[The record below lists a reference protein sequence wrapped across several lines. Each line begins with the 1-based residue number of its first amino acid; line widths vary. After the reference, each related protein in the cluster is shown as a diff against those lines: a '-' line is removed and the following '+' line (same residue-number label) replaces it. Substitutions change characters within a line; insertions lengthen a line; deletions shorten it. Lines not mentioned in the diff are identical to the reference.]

1 MNSAQT
7 ASEPGRPKRRL
18 RAEQRRES
26 ILEAANIV
34 FGQRGYDT
42 VRIDDVAAA
51 AGISKALIY
60 EHFHSKQELYGEL
73 MNRAAL
79 EMLGR
84 IVAGGSRPDAV
95 GATRLELGAVAG
107 FSFVTE
113 QPEAFQMFVRDVT
126 DPEIAQQQATLRRG
140 AVAAMVGLMEME
152 PPETRAGLERRNLEQ
167 LAEMVVGGFYAL
179 GDWWLR
185 NRDADV
191 SELISM
197 MINFMW
203 LGLGRMQEGERWR
216 PSDDGGN
223 ETPDA
228 EHNAHGSLHAA
239 DGIGCPPAHRP
250 HRRPRHSPRH
260 RLDRLRRG
268 GTARHRTGRGH
279 RRSDLDERRG
289 AAGTPPRG

>member
-1 MNSAQT
+1 MSKAEI
-7 ASEPGRPKRRL
+7 APGTNKRRRRL
-18 RAEQRRES
+18 RAEERRES
-26 ILEAANIV
+26 ILDAGNMV

-60 EHFHSKQELYGEL
+60 EHFRSKQELYGEL

-79 EMLGR
+79 EMLDR
-84 IVAGGSRPDAV
+84 IVAAASEP
-95 GATRLELGAVAG
+95 GAEGANRLERGGQAG

-113 QPEAFQMFVRDVT
+113 KPEAFQMFVRDVT
-126 DPEIAQQQATLRRG
+126 DPEVAQQQAALRRG

-152 PPETRAGLERRNLEQ
+152 PPHTRRGLERRNLEQ
-167 LAEMVVGGFYAL
+167 LAEMIVGGFYSL

-203 LGLGRMQEGERWR
+203 LGMGRMQEGERWES
-216 PSDDGGN
+216 PSGGGN
-223 ETPDA
+223 PAAHA
-228 EHNAHGSLHAA
+228 EHDSDGSLTQPH
-239 DGIGCPPAHRP
+239 PPA
-250 HRRPRHSPRH
+250 
-260 RLDRLRRG
+260 
-268 GTARHRTGRGH
+268 
-279 RRSDLDERRG
+279 
-289 AAGTPPRG
+289 

>member
-1 MNSAQT
+1 MNRVDT
-7 ASEPGRPKRRL
+7 ASGTGKRRRRL
-18 RAEQRRES
+18 SAEQRRES
-26 ILEAANIV
+26 ILGAANLV

-42 VRIDDVAAA
+42 VRIDDVAAE

-60 EHFHSKQELYGEL
+60 EHFRSKHELYSEL

-79 EMLGR
+79 EMLDR
-84 IVAGGSRPDAV
+84 IVSAGSDPEAAGVS
-95 GATRLELGAVAG
+95 RLERGAAAG

-113 QPEAFQMFVRDVT
+113 KPEAFQMFVRDVT
-126 DPEIAQQQATLRRG
+126 DPEVAQQQAALRRG

-152 PPETRAGLERRNLEQ
+152 PPQTRAGLERRNLEQ

-203 LGLGRMQEGERWR
+203 LGLGRMQQGERWR
-216 PSDDGGN
+216 PLSASGN
-223 ETPDA
+223 EAPDA
-228 EHNAHGSLHAA
+228 EHNSHGSLSSA
-239 DGIGCPPAHRP
+239 DG
-250 HRRPRHSPRH
+250 
-260 RLDRLRRG
+260 
-268 GTARHRTGRGH
+268 
-279 RRSDLDERRG
+279 
-289 AAGTPPRG
+289 AG

>member
-1 MNSAQT
+1 VKLTSMDKAET
-7 ASEPGRPKRRL
+7 ASGSGRPRRRL

-26 ILEAANIV
+26 ILESANIV

-60 EHFHSKQELYGEL
+60 EHFRSKQELYSEL

-79 EMLGR
+79 DLLDR
-84 IVAGGSRPDAV
+84 IVAAGSSQDASGV
-95 GATRLELGAVAG
+95 TRLEMGALAG
-107 FSFVTE
+107 FAFIRE

-126 DPEIAQQQATLRRG
+126 DPEIAQQQASLRRG

-152 PPETRAGLERRNLEQ
+152 PPETREGLERRNLEQ

-191 SELISM
+191 SELVSM
-197 MINFMW
+197 MLSFMW
-203 LGLGRMQEGERWR
+203 LGLGRMQQGERLR
-216 PSDDGGN
+216 PLALGGKVVADGEQQSDGG
-223 ETPDA
+223 
-228 EHNAHGSLHAA
+228 
-239 DGIGCPPAHRP
+239 R
-250 HRRPRHSPRH
+250 
-260 RLDRLRRG
+260 DR
-268 GTARHRTGRGH
+268 T
-279 RRSDLDERRG
+279 
-289 AAGTPPRG
+289 

>member
-1 MNSAQT
+1 VKLEQVNQIET
-7 ASEPGRPKRRL
+7 AAGTPKRRRRL
-18 RAEQRRES
+18 SAEQRRES
-26 ILEAANIV
+26 ILEAANLV

-60 EHFHSKQELYGEL
+60 EHFRSKHELYSEL

-79 EMLGR
+79 EMLDR
-84 IVAGGSRPDAV
+84 IVSAGSEPDAAGV
-95 GATRLELGAVAG
+95 SRLERGAAAG

-113 QPEAFQMFVRDVT
+113 KPEAFQMFVRDVT
-126 DPEIAQQQATLRRG
+126 DPEVAQQQAALRRG

-152 PPETRAGLERRNLEQ
+152 PPQTRAGLERRNLEQ

-203 LGLGRMQEGERWR
+203 LGLGRMQQGERWR
-216 PSDDGGN
+216 PSSISGN
-223 ETPDA
+223 EAPDA
-228 EHNAHGSLHAA
+228 EQHAHGSLTSA
-239 DGIGCPPAHRP
+239 DG
-250 HRRPRHSPRH
+250 
-260 RLDRLRRG
+260 
-268 GTARHRTGRGH
+268 
-279 RRSDLDERRG
+279 
-289 AAGTPPRG
+289 AA